1 MADNRAKIK
10 ALALQM
16 LKNSQREMEAKIDKA
31 LNSGA
36 LDLDEW
42 DENSNSMI
50 LPKII
55 VKAIIEDE
63 ADQYSAKGTAF
74 EKEVKKEV
82 TNLKCFL

>member
-1 MADNRAKIK
+1 MVNNRDKVK

-16 LKNSQREMEAKIDKA
+16 LKNSQREMESKINKA

-55 VKAIIEDE
+55 VKAILEDE
-63 ADQYSAKGTAF
+63 AEQYSAKGTCF

-82 TNLKCFL
+82 ANLKCFI